1 MANTHE
7 HLEHAEH
14 AEHNAHDPF
23 NQRVAV
29 SMAIVAALLAAISMV
44 GHRTHNKVLQLQGD
58 SNRSLGDVN
67 RVLGDVNRVIG
78 EANRTGTE
86 AAEAEVEK
94 SNLFAWYQSKR
105 GRQEQLNFTEQL
117 METLPGTEILPKDPA
132 PADKKK
138 AEELAA
144 KRAKIA
150 ADAKK
155 RATDYSKSNEKK
167 DNLPDLI
174 ERGNEAAKRAD
185 LKRAEAAKLREEA
198 AKYREEAAG
207 FKKEAAKKQEDAE
220 HVHHQADRFD
230 IAHLSA
236 EIGLVLCSIALLTKK
251 KTYWFLGLGA
261 AVLALALTASG
272 YLIPHHEPHDV
283 PSHATPDDKGKP
295 SEKEK
300 PH

>member
-14 AEHNAHDPF
+14 AEHHASDPF

-29 SMAIVAALLAAISMV
+29 SMAIVAALLAGISMV

-58 SNRSLGDVN
+58 SNRLLGDVN
-67 RVLGDVNRVIG
+67 RVLG

-105 GRQEQLNFTEQL
+105 LRQEQLNFTVTL
-117 METLPGTEILPKDPA
+117 METAPGTELLPKD
-132 PADKKK
+132 ADPDARKR

-144 KRAKIA
+144 KRAKVA
-150 ADAKK
+150 GDAKK
-155 RATDYSKSNEKK
+155 RAEDYGKSNKDR

-174 ERGNEAAKRAD
+174 ERGNEAG
-185 LKRAEAAKLREEA
+185 KRAEAKRAETAKIREQSVAFRKQA
-198 AKYREEAAG
+198 AE
-207 FKKEAAKKQEDAE
+207 KQDDAE
-220 HVHHQADRFD
+220 HAHHQADRLD
-230 IAHLSA
+230 LAHLAA
-236 EIGLVLCSIALLTKK
+236 EVGLVLCSIALLTKK
-251 KTYWFLGLGA
+251 RAYWFAGLA
-261 AVLALALTASG
+261 SAVVAIALTASA
-272 YLIPHHEPHDV
+272 YTSPHPPPESPGHSGP
-283 PSHATPDDKGKP
+283 ATD
-295 SEKEK
+295 KEK